1 MILEDLSTIFF
12 HFMTCIQSTLYITKE
27 PSIGQLFEQSRQRL
41 TLPQKEYAVPS
52 ALEDLTSVFG
62 MGTGVTPLL

>member
-1 MILEDLSTIFF
+1 MKKRLAKLVSFFLSW
-12 HFMTCIQSTLYITKE
+12 
-27 PSIGQLFEQSRQRL
+27 QRP

-62 MGTGVTPLL
+62 MGTGVTPLPLSPGYSIHFEFTLAPSKLNNV

>member
-1 MILEDLSTIFF
+1 MKKRLAKLVSFFLSW
-12 HFMTCIQSTLYITKE
+12 
-27 PSIGQLFEQSRQRL
+27 QRT

-62 MGTGVTPLL
+62 MGTGVTPLPLSPGYSIHFEFTLAPSKLNNV

>member
-1 MILEDLSTIFF
+1 M
-12 HFMTCIQSTLYITKE
+12 ITKNE
-27 PSIGQLFEQSRQRL
+27 LPYDNSFKQSRQRL